1 MNKDEILI
9 LLIDRKKGDICSVLH
24 FSKILFNNSEDKI
37 CKNIRYKINHKV
49 YKTDKQE
56 GTKTKRKV
64 QA

>member
-56 GTKTKRKV
+56 GT
-64 QA
+64 